1 MSRNRP
7 FPDTLYFFKKKSVIS
22 DEYKLYQLN
31 IFNEALCTSQHVAD
45 DFEHNFIYGTIDKY
59 RDSNKGM
66 SLIFRSL
73 NDYQYEWFYN
83 VEVFN

>member
-1 MSRNRP
+1 MNINYINLI
-7 FPDTLYFFKKKSVIS
+7 FFNETLY
-22 DEYKLYQLN
+22 
-31 IFNEALCTSQHVAD
+31 TSQHITD

-73 NDYQYEWFYN
+73 NDYQYE
-83 VEVFN
+83 